1 MRSRHGPREPSGRLL
16 DRLPHALRDLQSP
29 VLGDALRG
37 LHREPRVLRYALRD
51 LLRDLQSGGVLGN
64 TPLPGSDGGVPSP
77 DDGVPD
83 PDGSMPGE
91 PRVPRTRT
99 GPRPVHGPAYDGV
112 GPHLSLPD
120 DAMVRAVK
128 R

>member
-16 DRLPHALRDLQSP
+16 DRLPDALRDLQSP

-37 LHREPRVLRYALRD
+37 LHREPRVLRHALRN
-51 LLRDLQSGGVLGN
+51 LPRDLQSGGVLGN
-64 TPLPGSDGGVPSP
+64 APLPGSDG
-77 DDGVPD
+77 GVPD

-99 GPRPVHGPAYDGV
+99 GSRPVHGPAYDGV
-112 GPHLSLPD
+112 GPYLSLPD

-128 R
+128 Q